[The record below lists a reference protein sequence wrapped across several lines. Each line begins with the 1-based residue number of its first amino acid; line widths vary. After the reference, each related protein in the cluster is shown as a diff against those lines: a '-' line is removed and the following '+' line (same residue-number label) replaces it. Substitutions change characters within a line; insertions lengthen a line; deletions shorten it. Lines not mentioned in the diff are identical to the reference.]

1 MSARYAIICGNGRFP
16 ILALEAAQRQGDAVV
31 AIGIKEEA
39 DKAIEA
45 LAARTYWI
53 SLGALSKL
61 IDILHQEGISQVMMA
76 GQVKHVS
83 IFSAIVP
90 DWRLVKLLGKLATR
104 NTDSLI
110 GAVVDELRSEGIE
123 LVESTRLLR
132 SLLATAGVMTRRKP
146 SKDEEANIAYGRE
159 IANLIAG
166 QDIGQSVAIADQA
179 CVAVEAME
187 GTDAMLRRAASLV
200 NGKDLTLV
208 KVSRRRKHL
217 LFDVPVTGPTTIEVM
232 RECGAKALAVDA
244 GRTLLLDKDKLI
256 EAADKAGITIVG
268 FAPAEG

>member
-1 MSARYAIICGNGRFP
+1 MPARYAIICGNGRFP
-16 ILALEAAQRQGDAVV
+16 VLALEAAQRQGDEVV
-31 AIGIKEEA
+31 AFGIKEEA
-39 DKAIEA
+39 DKSIEA
-45 LAARTYWI
+45 LASKTHWI

-61 IDILHQEGISQVMMA
+61 IDTLHAEGITQVMMA

-90 DWRLVKLLGKLATR
+90 DWRLLKLLGKLATK

-110 GAVVDELRSEGIE
+110 GVVVEELRSEGIE
-123 LVESTRLLR
+123 LVESTRLLS
-132 SLLATAGVMTRRKP
+132 SLLAVEGAMTRRKP
-146 SKDEEANIAYGRE
+146 SKDEEANIAYGHS

-200 NGKDLTLV
+200 NGKELTLV

-232 RECGAKALAVDA
+232 RECNAKVLAVDA
-244 GRTLLLDKDKLI
+244 GRTLLLDKDALI
-256 EAADKAGITIVG
+256 ASADKAGIAIVG
-268 FAPAEG
+268 FAPAER